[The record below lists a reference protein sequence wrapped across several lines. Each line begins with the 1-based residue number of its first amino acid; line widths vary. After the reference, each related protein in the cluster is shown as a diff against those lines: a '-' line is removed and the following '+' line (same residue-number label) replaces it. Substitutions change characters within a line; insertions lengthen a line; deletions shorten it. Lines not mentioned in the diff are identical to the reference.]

1 MEQKLKY
8 NWSIIGHESA
18 LLRVEQD
25 VSSGNI
31 FHAYLLA
38 GPNSV
43 GKFTVAKKLA
53 GILQCEQDFCH
64 ECKTCLQIEKGSHID
79 TVEMIDDGESIKIEE
94 MRDLIQRANLTRQSR
109 YKVFIIQSI
118 ERMTTEAANSFL
130 KILEEPPA
138 FTVFILTTNNLAE
151 ILPTIVSRVRAI
163 KFNNVSAGFLT
174 QKMKELYPLVDDETV
189 HKVSLFSLGQTGRAI
204 NLMENPDALAKHV
217 AVYHLVQNFLQ
228 SKSIYDR
235 FSFVDDLLREE
246 HDLRLFLG
254 ILTNVVRTKLLEGDG
269 DEAEAHA
276 ASYLELLAEI
286 EKANMWLK
294 TNVNDRLI
302 LENLML
308 KICGPIS

>member
-8 NWSIIGHESA
+8 NWSIIGHENA
-18 LLRVEQD
+18 LLRIESD
-25 VSSGNI
+25 IASGNI

-53 GILQCEQDFCH
+53 GILQCENDFCH
-64 ECKTCLQIEKGSHID
+64 ECSTCLQVAKGSHID
-79 TVEMIDDGESIKIEE
+79 TTEIVDVGESIKIEE
-94 MRDLIQRANLTRQSR
+94 MRNLIERANMTRQSR
-109 YKVFIIQSI
+109 YKIFIIQSI

-138 FTVFILTTNNLAE
+138 FTVFILTTNNIAE
-151 ILPTIVSRVRAI
+151 ILPTVVSRVRPI
-163 KFNNVSAGFLT
+163 KFNNVSVAFLT
-174 QKMKELYPLVDDETV
+174 QKLKALYPEADEETV
-189 HKVSLFSLGQTGRAI
+189 HKVSLFSLGQTGKAL
-204 NLMENPDALAKHV
+204 NLMENPDSLARHMEI
-217 AVYHLVQNFLQ
+217 YHLVQNFLQ

-235 FSFVDDLLREE
+235 FSFVDTLLLQE
-246 HDLRLFLG
+246 HDLQLFLG
-254 ILTNVVRTKLLEGDG
+254 ILTNVVRTKMLEGD
-269 DEAEAHA
+269 AAVA
-276 ASYLELLAEI
+276 ASHLELLNEI